1 MIGRQKKSN
10 IRDLQQ
16 IKTETNSI
24 KEKGKK
30 RKKKTQKQPME
41 NRDKN
46 IIN

>member
-16 IKTETNSI
+16 SKLKQIASRK
-24 KEKGKK
+24 KEKK
-30 RKKKTQKQPME
+30 KKKTQKQPME

>member
-30 RKKKTQKQPME
+30 EKKKL
-41 NRDKN
+41 KN
-46 IIN
+46 NQWKIVTRIL